1 MPRQYFVYV
10 LMNRWRTT
18 SYIGVTSNLAR
29 RITQHR
35 EKVVEGFTKRYHLTM
50 LVYYETFP
58 TAYEAISREKQLK
71 RWSREK
77 KITLIHSTNPDLK
90 DLSDDLAL

>member
-1 MPRQYFVYV
+1 
-10 LMNRWRTT
+10 
-18 SYIGVTSNLAR
+18 
-29 RITQHR
+29 
-35 EKVVEGFTKRYHLTM
+35 M

>member
-1 MPRQYFVYV
+1 MYI

-18 SYIGVTSNLAR
+18 SYIGITSNLAAH
-29 RITQHR
+29 ITQHR
-35 EKVVEGFTKRYHLTM
+35 EKAMEGFTKRYHLTM

-77 KITLIHSTNPDLK
+77 KIALIRSINPGLQ